1 MYIAL
6 QSIQLDQDKLS
17 YHVLF
22 ALADVRYR
30 QDPVWRSVRRCWQS
44 PQRNKRFHDNIGAG
58 NKVQSPTNESEQVYQ
73 VATPF
78 AHIAVQEVVPAQ
90 LDRTRYM
97 A

>member
-6 QSIQLDQDKLS
+6 HSIQVDQDQLS
-17 YHVLF
+17 YHVFF

-30 QDPVWRSVRRCWQS
+30 QDPVRGSVRRCWQRS
-44 PQRNKRFHDNIGAG
+44 QRNKRFRDHISAG
-58 NKVQSPTNESEQVYQ
+58 DKVQSTTDESEQVYQ
-73 VATPF
+73 IATPF
-78 AHIAVQEVVPAQ
+78 SHIAVQEVVPAQ